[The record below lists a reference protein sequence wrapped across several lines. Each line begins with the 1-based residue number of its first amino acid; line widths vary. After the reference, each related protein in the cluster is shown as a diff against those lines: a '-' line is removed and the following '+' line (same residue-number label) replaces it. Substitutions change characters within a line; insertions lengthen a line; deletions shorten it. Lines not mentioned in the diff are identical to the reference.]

1 MNQWGMVGT
10 QWKVLHKLVWIL
22 WPNIKVAQVTDFMSL
37 LSMRHWKK
45 CLRCLQIVSRKK
57 MSEFGTNL
65 DLVEDRD
72 DPNGSTSI
80 RLPGSRKGDMSSRAH
95 RPEVRVSGL
104 QFAPTGR
111 EFTATTTEG
120 LLVYS
125 LDNSQVQH
133 YFSSFGISYFL
144 LEIVAKKL

>member
-1 MNQWGMVGT
+1 MT
-10 QWKVLHKLVWIL
+10 
-22 WPNIKVAQVTDFMSL
+22 
-37 LSMRHWKK
+37 
-45 CLRCLQIVSRKK
+45 
-57 MSEFGTNL
+57 EFGTNL

-72 DPNGSTSI
+72 DSSGSTKI

-125 LDNSQVQH
+125 LDTRQVSHSVQFH
-133 YFSSFGISYFL
+133 VKSGYVNVLSFQF
-144 LEIVAKKL
+144 E

>member
-1 MNQWGMVGT
+1 MWRKIFSSKSLRYPIDVFESAQQIEFHYKIFLT
-10 QWKVLHKLVWIL
+10 CF
-22 WPNIKVAQVTDFMSL
+22 QVTQNRSFDGMD
-37 LSMRHWKK
+37 
-45 CLRCLQIVSRKK
+45 QVVSRKK

-65 DLVEDRD
+65 SLVEDRD
-72 DPNGSTSI
+72 DRDYGSKAI

-104 QFAPTGR
+104 KFSPTGR

-125 LDNSQVQH
+125 LDNRCL
-133 YFSSFGISYFL
+133 ISPL
-144 LEIVAKKL
+144 H